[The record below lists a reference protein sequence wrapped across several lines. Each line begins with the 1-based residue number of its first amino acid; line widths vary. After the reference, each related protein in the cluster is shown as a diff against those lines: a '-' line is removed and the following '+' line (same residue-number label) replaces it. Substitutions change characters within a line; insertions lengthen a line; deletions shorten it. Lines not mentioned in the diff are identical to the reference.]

1 MVEHIVLV
9 KLSDD
14 VTDDQVDELISRTL
28 ALKDVIPGL
37 VDIQQGR
44 NFAGRSQGYEI
55 GMTARFE
62 DRPALEAYLP
72 HPSHQAIL
80 AYLEEIGLEDLI
92 VVDFDTN

>member
-14 VTDDQVDELISRTL
+14 VTDDQVEELISRTL
-28 ALKDVIPGL
+28 ALKDVISGL
-37 VDIQQGR
+37 LDIQQGR
-44 NFAGRSQGYEI
+44 NFAGRSKGYEI

>member
-14 VTDDQVDELISRTL
+14 VTAEQVDELISRTL

-37 VDIQQGR
+37 LDIQQGR
-44 NFAGRSQGYEI
+44 NFAGRNHGYEI

-62 DRPALEAYLP
+62 DRKALEAYLP
-72 HPSHQAIL
+72 HPSHQATR